1 VVSMLL
7 TTDTELARRARR
19 GDREAFAQIFDA
31 SLPCVWRYAARH
43 ARRRAAAE
51 LLTERILARVF
62 LELDRYDGEVPFAAW
77 LLALC
82 KETSAPSP
90 PTSARRDDAAKV
102 GGYPRS
108 RR

>member
-1 VVSMLL
+1 MLL
-7 TTDTELARRARR
+7 TTDTDLARRALS
-19 GDREAFAQIFDA
+19 GDRDAFSRIFDA
-31 SLPCVWRYAARH
+31 SLPCVWSYAARH
-43 ARRRAAAE
+43 ARRRASVE

-77 LLALC
+77 LLSLC

-90 PTSARRDDAAKV
+90 PTSARREAPAKL